1 MGTLQITYSDILTL
15 LSIIAVALLIII
27 LYHLIFVASSFR
39 RTADRIDALSEDIES
54 LILKPIG
61 TIDYVIDWFI
71 AMIEGMQKGGDEK
84 KKKRK

>member
-15 LSIIAVALLIII
+15 LSIVAVALLVIV
-27 LYHLIFVASSFR
+27 LYNLIFVSASLR
-39 RTADRIDALSEDIES
+39 RTADRLDALSEDIES

-71 AMIEGMQKGGDEK
+71 AMIENMKGKAEK
-84 KKKRK
+84 KNKKK

>member
-27 LYHLIFVASSFR
+27 LYHLIFVSTSLR
-39 RTADRIDALSEDIES
+39 RTAERVDQLSEDIES

-61 TIDYVIDWFI
+61 TIDYMIDWFI
-71 AMIEGMQKGGDEK
+71 AMVENMKGGGEK
-84 KKKRK
+84 KKKK